1 MSKTQSP
8 FDAMFEM
15 QRTAIKQNQKA
26 IEQTLD
32 LQKQTVSVFTTGL
45 KQSAAASEQTRD
57 VTKTGI
63 DMYFDAIEA
72 AVPGDVSGVEQLRAN
87 VHEQLDTAGELNDEA
102 WENVEALVDQNVES
116 FEEFTRTYETMV
128 GDSFDALLSA
138 TEYAEEQTSS
148 ATEAIEAQIEQSE

>member
-1 MSKTQSP
+1 MSHTQTP
-8 FDAMFEM
+8 LDTMFEL

-26 IEQTLD
+26 VEQTLD
-32 LQKQTVSVFTTGL
+32 LQKQALSVFSSGL
-45 KQSAAASEQTRD
+45 KQSAATREQTAD

-72 AVPGDVSGVEQLRAN
+72 AVPGNVSGLEQLRAN

-102 WENVEALVDQNVES
+102 WENVETLFEQNVES
-116 FEEFTRTYETMV
+116 YEEFAATYETMV

-138 TEYAEEQTSS
+138 TEYVEEQTSS
-148 ATEAIEAQIEQSE
+148 ATEAIETQIEQSE